1 MLDNVIVANKAAEL
15 ARKRNIPISEAVE
28 IVRRQEQAQ
37 APGVIKGLD
46 EIAKHAGLS
55 RAKLLEYIDVR
66 SFPAKQLDSEGPY
79 YALPSEIRRW
89 WEEQLR
95 GDNEKGAHDAENDE

>member
-1 MLDNVIVANKAAEL
+1 MVDNVKVATKAAEL
-15 ARKRNIPISEAVE
+15 AKRRGIPIPEAVE
-28 IVRRQEQAQ
+28 IVRRQEQSQ

-55 RAKLLEYIDVR
+55 RAKLVEYIETR
-66 SFPAKQLDSEGPY
+66 GFPAHQLDGGGPF

-95 GDNEKGAHDAENDE
+95 DHANDKEKNQ